1 MKKDELINLIE
12 SNDFIVL
19 YTKINYLIEND
30 QFKRVKYLDIILKT
44 LPKDNLEYIQLD
56 EYTIIFDKKTDTII
70 DLCYTDKED
79 ECDYLISREA
89 YCILNNKPY
98 LPLKQMMIS
107 HDLVLKINEIK
118 EEYPESDPFD
128 ILFKDHY
135 IFIEDIWVNGYFYRM
150 IKYDI
155 LDNSLTSEDTVHF
168 TDTKKYKEYINQQ
181 QESSNTYPIV
191 VKLLDALSDKEAKE
205 E

>member
-1 MKKDELINLIE
+1 
-12 SNDFIVL
+12 
-19 YTKINYLIEND
+19 
-30 QFKRVKYLDIILKT
+30 
-44 LPKDNLEYIQLD
+44 
-56 EYTIIFDKKTDTII
+56 
-70 DLCYTDKED
+70 
-79 ECDYLISREA
+79 
-89 YCILNNKPY
+89 
-98 LPLKQMMIS
+98 MMIS

-155 LDNSLTSEDTVHF
+155 LDNSLISEDTVHF
-168 TDTKKYKEYINQQ
+168 TDTKKYKEYMDEQLKMVDLYLLLTGLL
-181 QESSNTYPIV
+181 ES
-191 VKLLDALSDKEAKE
+191 LSDKETKE